1 MENRALRNSFQLCFC
16 VKLKLKSKFF
26 GLFRRVAFVHRSDS
40 EFPTW
45 QIFSNT
51 VCRRQKSP
59 TDGGAENLTLRLA
72 DGASAERDGRQWR
85 RRTRLWCTSAD
96 VFGEKTLRLEL
107 YLVLLRLIG
116 TLAAVNTVPP
126 RGDGLRLRA
135 AELMTALKRRRSIV
149 FPCGLRFTQSGGRAE
164 AKPQKG
170 AFFCISPDSW
180 MASFTRKKEK
190 LLTIY
195 KHLWQTPANP
205 SLSLSLSTKSALGK

>member
-1 MENRALRNSFQLCFC
+1 MPATKVS
-16 VKLKLKSKFF
+16 
-26 GLFRRVAFVHRSDS
+26 
-40 EFPTW
+40 
-45 QIFSNT
+45 
-51 VCRRQKSP
+51 
-59 TDGGAENLTLRLA
+59 DGGAENLTLRLA

-180 MASFTRKKEK
+180 MASFTQKKEK
-190 LLTIY
+190 DLAIY

-205 SLSLSLSTKSALGK
+205 SLSLSLSPTSALGK

>member
-1 MENRALRNSFQLCFC
+1 MANL
-16 VKLKLKSKFF
+16 LKH
-26 GLFRRVAFVHRSDS
+26 GLPATKVS
-40 EFPTW
+40 
-45 QIFSNT
+45 
-51 VCRRQKSP
+51 
-59 TDGGAENLTLRLA
+59 DGGAENLTLRLA

-96 VFGEKTLRLEL
+96 VFGEKTLRLEF

-170 AFFCISPDSW
+170 AFFV
-180 MASFTRKKEK
+180 F
-190 LLTIY
+190 
-195 KHLWQTPANP
+195 HLILGWL
-205 SLSLSLSTKSALGK
+205 LSLQKKKRI

>member
-1 MENRALRNSFQLCFC
+1 MANL
-16 VKLKLKSKFF
+16 LKH
-26 GLFRRVAFVHRSDS
+26 GLPVTKVS
-40 EFPTW
+40 
-45 QIFSNT
+45 
-51 VCRRQKSP
+51 
-59 TDGGAENLTLRLA
+59 DGGAEDLTLRLA

-126 RGDGLRLRA
+126 CGDGLRLRA

-180 MASFTRKKEK
+180 MASFTQKKK
-190 LLTIY
+190 RFSNL
-195 KHLWQTPANP
+195 QTSVANP
-205 SLSLSLSTKSALGK
+205 CKPLTLTLALNKICTWQVGLIILSAGLRSGKDCGLG